1 MSNNIFA
8 ISIMIVKN
16 SNFANIKNNKPMKT
30 TILAIGILLVS
41 VLSFAQDELN
51 PEKQSDIIF
60 KTTVYDFGEIP
71 FGEEAKY
78 NFVFKN
84 ISKAPIALTNVK
96 ASCGCTSPEWSKEP
110 IAKRKKGSITITYD
124 TKRTGNFNKTIYV
137 YTNNSE
143 QPVLLRVKGTVLNPD
158 DNNVVNGE
166 TKKHEQ
172 NSKKATLQK
181 VESKSFQKSQ
191 KGNNNK

>member
-1 MSNNIFA
+1 
-8 ISIMIVKN
+8 MIVKN

-41 VLSFAQDELN
+41 ILSFAQDELN

-110 IAKRKKGSITITYD
+110 IAKRKKGSIIITYD